1 MKRVLIISGVLLG
14 LLVLGV
20 AYNIFSFRSA
30 MRGMET
36 IDSGPIEKGV
46 FAVKSNISNL
56 FIVASGT
63 EAICI
68 DAGADLNQTREEL
81 KKLKIAPES
90 IRAVFLTHSDG
101 DHVGA
106 IELFSN
112 ATIYISA
119 DEEQMINGNTVRK
132 YIFKNKVPF
141 TEYQLLGDGEHVR
154 IGDICV
160 QAIATPGHTTGSMS
174 YRVNDEI
181 LFTGDTLGLKDGK
194 VTLSPSFFNM
204 DEESEKLSIQKIAQ
218 LEGVKLVCTS
228 HYGTNRD
235 FKSAFEDWR

>member
-1 MKRVLIISGVLLG
+1 MKRILIISGGLLS

-20 AYNIFSFRSA
+20 AYNIFSFMSA

-36 IDSGPIEKGV
+36 IDSGPIEEGV
-46 FAVKSNISNL
+46 LAVKSNISNL
-56 FIVASGT
+56 FIVSSST

-81 KKLKIAPES
+81 KKLRIAPES
-90 IRAVFLTHSDG
+90 IKAVFLTHSDG
-101 DHVGA
+101 DHVAA
-106 IELFSN
+106 IKLFSN

-119 DEEQMINGNTVRK
+119 DEEQMINGKTARK
-132 YIFKNKVPF
+132 HIFKNKVSF
-141 TEYQLLGDGEHVR
+141 TEYQLLDDGEHIR
-154 IGDICV
+154 IGDINI
-160 QAIATPGHTTGSMS
+160 QAIATPGHTPGSMS
-174 YRVNDEI
+174 YRVNDKF

-218 LEGVKLVCTS
+218 LEGVNLVCTS
-228 HYGTNRD
+228 HYGITCDYN
-235 FKSAFEDWR
+235 SAFEDWR